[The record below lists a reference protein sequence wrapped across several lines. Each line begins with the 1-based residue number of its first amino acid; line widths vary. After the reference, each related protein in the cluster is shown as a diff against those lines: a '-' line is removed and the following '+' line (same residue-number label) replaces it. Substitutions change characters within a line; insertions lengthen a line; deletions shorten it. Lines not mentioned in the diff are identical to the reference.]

1 MFVQSAART
10 DVGLVR
16 HHNEDAM
23 LADVDHQVF
32 AVCDGVGGRAG
43 GEVASQLAVQ
53 HLARAV
59 AQHGRQLA
67 EFSEGL
73 GATSRRDIERV
84 LEAAILD
91 ASVEI
96 RSTGLDNVGLSG
108 MATTVV
114 ALLVAGDHAFVAHV
128 GDSRAYLLRSG
139 VLHQLT
145 EDHSVA
151 NEMRRRGRDMLHEM
165 TPRMSEALTR
175 ALGAL
180 DVAKVDLIDLELLPG
195 DRFVLSTDGVHRVLG
210 DAQLQAIVAR
220 GDCHAVADDLI
231 EAALQAGAPDNATC
245 VVVDIVDEAA
255 ADRSTR
261 VRRRLEALQALSMF
275 RYLPYVDLI
284 RVASVA
290 KELHLPAGGV
300 VFREGDPADGLYV
313 ILDGSALVTKADVE
327 IVEIQPGGHFG
338 EMSLVERMPRSAT
351 VSAKTDLDV
360 LMIEREPFYGLLS
373 EEQVAVKLLWA
384 MLRMLNRRLRETS
397 EELSQLKAGQ
407 RDLDDGA
414 L

>member
-16 HHNEDAM
+16 NHNEDAM

-59 AQHGRQLA
+59 AQHGRRLA

-73 GATSRRDIERV
+73 GTTSRRDIERV

-91 ASVEI
+91 ASGEI
-96 RSTGLDNVGLSG
+96 RATGLDNPGLSG

-114 ALLVAGDHAFVAHV
+114 VLLVAGDHAFVAHV
-128 GDSRAYLLRSG
+128 GDSRAYLLRNG

-151 NEMRRRGRDMLHEM
+151 NEMRRRGRDMLHEL

-180 DVAKVDLIDLELLPG
+180 DVARVDLIDLELLPG

-220 GDCHAVADDLI
+220 GDCHGVADDLI
-231 EAALQAGAPDNATC
+231 EGALQAGAPDNATC

-284 RVASVA
+284 RVAGVA
-290 KELHLPAGGV
+290 KELHLPAGSV
-300 VFREGDPADGLYV
+300 VFSEGDPADSLYV
-313 ILDGSALVTKADVE
+313 ILEGSAAVTKAGVE

-397 EELSQLKAGQ
+397 EELSQLKAG
-407 RDLDDGA
+407 A